1 MCAERETGAEEGGGV
16 VSSASN
22 CGPAWQV
29 PKQKKGNNLGASHIT
44 EMRNHGDRL
53 GREESETRRGR

>member
-1 MCAERETGAEEGGGV
+1 MCAERETGAEEVGV

-22 CGPAWQV
+22 WGPAWQV
-29 PKQKKGNNLGASHIT
+29 LKQKKGNNLGASHIT
-44 EMRNHGDRL
+44 EMTNHGDRL